1 MIILNLGCGNK
12 TSSSPEVI
20 NIDSSF
26 YLRLKQN
33 KYLKFVAHPFLS
45 EERRKK
51 LDNLP
56 DNIVLY
62 NLKKGIPYP
71 NNTVDVVYHSHL
83 FEHLDRDIAEVFQ
96 REIFRVLK
104 PGGIQRI
111 VVPDFEMLCKNYL
124 SHVIKCESNL
134 DNIYQHDSYIAAMIE
149 QSVRKEAFGA
159 SEQSPLIRKLD
170 NYLFGDA
177 RERGESH
184 QWMYDRFNLQ
194 TSLKK
199 IGFNSIKKHEY
210 KSSDILG
217 WSNFGLDLNAN
228 GNEYKVGSLYIEAVK
243 PE

>member
-1 MIILNLGCGNK
+1 MP
-12 TSSSPEVI
+12 SSA
-20 NIDSSF
+20 
-26 YLRLKQN
+26 YLLEG
-33 KYLKFVAHPFLS
+33 L
-45 EERRKK
+45 
-51 LDNLP
+51 
-56 DNIVLY
+56 
-62 NLKKGIPYP
+62 
-71 NNTVDVVYHSHL
+71 
-83 FEHLDRDIAEVFQ
+83 
-96 REIFRVLK
+96 
-104 PGGIQRI
+104 GGILATSATLPGQLMTRLAVLPPTI
-111 VVPDFEMLCKNYL
+111 LLWFIFWFLF
-124 SHVIKCESNL
+124 SESEGFGV
-134 DNIYQHDSYIAAMIE
+134 AV
-149 QSVRKEAFGA
+149 SVCFY
-159 SEQSPLIRKLD
+159 LIRKLD